1 MESSDM
7 KNMVVLK
14 NLPSNMVEE
23 AIIIFKENQGVKETE
38 FIEKGRRTN
47 SIEIQTK
54 SKDCILK
61 EAEMLVTDYINKI
74 ENKNENNLVARNE
87 NGLFIENETNSVVIN
102 IKFKQSDSI
111 FRGEKISKNGITNF
125 VKLYSVAKFRCTNL
139 EYHKNSKYIKCI
151 YFEEI

>member
-23 AIIIFKENQGVKETE
+23 AIIIFKENQKVREKE
-38 FIEKGRRTN
+38 FIEKGN
-47 SIEIQTK
+47 KINLVEIHTK

-74 ENKNENNLVARNE
+74 ETKKKLEKGDKNIMIKYKRLKYYSLVATI
-87 NGLFIENETNSVVIN
+87 LFVISL
-102 IKFKQSDSI
+102 II
-111 FRGEKISKNGITNF
+111 NF
-125 VKLYSVAKFRCTNL
+125 
-139 EYHKNSKYIKCI
+139 I
-151 YFEEI
+151 